1 MKICRHF
8 QLIKF
13 KNDLLRVII
22 RAELQHSADIE
33 LFRISH
39 YVEIRKGK
47 KKKPYTSKR
56 RGLLK
61 HSFPPPPPLGLLQSH
76 LEEKATHHT
85 SMKMKHILLQEK
97 IHG

>member
-1 MKICRHF
+1 MKTCRHF

-47 KKKPYTSKR
+47 KKAIHIQKERAAQTQLSSSSSTW
-56 RGLLK
+56 
-61 HSFPPPPPLGLLQSH
+61 SFTIS
-76 LEEKATHHT
+76 
-85 SMKMKHILLQEK
+85 S
-97 IHG
+97 